1 MNVTKLKDELNTLWE
16 NRRSDLNTA
25 AARGRE
31 LLGICEVYQ
40 FPEGIAHSHKILG
53 YCFWRFSDFSKSLDH
68 SLKALSLFREHNDLR
83 GEADALNNL
92 GAVYMFHKNHEKRL
106 ECNLKCLD
114 IRKKLGNADDIS
126 GSMNNIGE
134 TYFEMGKLSEAEEWF
149 YACIQF
155 PGSTD
160 DSIAWG
166 YHNLGKVHSLRG
178 ETEYAEDK
186 FRQSMTLSARIDYHI
201 LTTETLL
208 ELGRLHMRLGLT
220 GEATDCARKAYVLS
234 EEIGAKDEHK
244 AACYLLADI
253 SEQSGKFSEALH
265 YFKKYHQLHTEIFN
279 DSNIQRIKDLEHQ
292 HELDNIRK
300 EQEIERLKTVELRG
314 AYDEIERQKLL
325 VEERNKDIIDSIRYA
340 RSIQQALLKE
350 KEHVSPHLPEH
361 FILFQPRDIVSG
373 DFYWA
378 HEKNGVLY
386 IAVADCTGHGVPGGF
401 LTMLGIAF
409 LNEIIAI
416 NDHPTPAEI
425 LNQLS
430 AKFKHELQQK
440 THTGDSL
447 DISLLSLDL
456 STDSAEKSVHWAGAY
471 NPLWVA
477 QADAGVQLIEIAP
490 DKFAIGSQEHGGIYT
505 NHTLQIPKNSMIYLF
520 TDGFADQF
528 GGEKGK
534 KMKKERFRREIT
546 HIHRLSPENQLRYLL
561 DFFTRWKGELEQV
574 DDVCVVGIRV

>member
-1 MNVTKLKDELNTLWE
+1 MNVTELQAELANLWD

-31 LLGICEVYQ
+31 LLGICEVHQ
-40 FPEGIAHSHKILG
+40 FVPGVAHSHKILG
-53 YCFWRFSDFSKSLDH
+53 YCFWRFSDFSKSLEH
-68 SLKALSLFREHNDLR
+68 SLKALNLFRELKDLR

-106 ECNLKCLD
+106 ECNLKCLE
-114 IRKKLGNADDIS
+114 IRKRLGDPDDIS

-134 TYFEMGKLSEAEEWF
+134 TYFEMGNLSEAEAWF
-149 YACIQF
+149 TACIEY
-155 PGSTD
+155 PGATD

-166 YHNLGKVHSLRG
+166 YHNLGKVHALRN
-178 ETEYAEDK
+178 ETEQAEAM
-186 FRQSMTLSARIDYHI
+186 FNASMAISQQIDYHI
-201 LTTETLL
+201 LTTESLL
-208 ELGRLHMRLGLT
+208 EFGRLHLACART
-220 GEATDCARKAYVLS
+220 VEANECARKAYVLS

-244 AACYLLADI
+244 AACALLAEI
-253 SEQSGKFSEALH
+253 AERSGKFAEALH

-314 AYDEIERQKLL
+314 AYDEIERQKML
-325 VEERNKDIIDSIRYA
+325 VDARNKDIIDSIRYA

-386 IAVADCTGHGVPGGF
+386 LAVADCTGHGVPGGF

-409 LNEIIAI
+409 LNEIIAT
-416 NDHPTPAEI
+416 NESPTPAEI

-430 AKFKHELQQK
+430 TKFNHELQQN
-440 THTGDSL
+440 THTADSL
-447 DISLLSLDL
+447 DISLLSIDL
-456 STDSAEKSVHWAGAY
+456 TNQHQLRSVHWAGAY
-471 NPLWVA
+471 NPLWIA
-477 QADAGVQLIEIAP
+477 QPEAGTQLLEIAP
-490 DKFAIGSQEHGGIYT
+490 DKFAIGSNSHAGAYT
-505 NHTLQIPKNSMIYLF
+505 NHILQLPERSMIYLF

-528 GGEKGK
+528 GGERGK
-534 KMKKERFRREIT
+534 KMKKERFKREIT
-546 HIHRLSPENQLRYLL
+546 HIHRLSPENQINYLT
-561 DFFTRWKGELEQV
+561 DFFTRWKGDLEQV
-574 DDVCVVGIRV
+574 DDVCVVGIRI

>member
-1 MNVTKLKDELNTLWE
+1 VNVTELQTELVNLWE

-31 LLGICEVYQ
+31 LLGICEVHQ
-40 FPEGIAHSHKILG
+40 FVQGIAHSHKILG

-68 SLKALSLFREHNDLR
+68 SLKALSLFREIKDLR

-106 ECNLKCLD
+106 ECNLKCLE
-114 IRKKLGNADDIS
+114 IRKELGNADDIS

-134 TYFEMGKLSEAEEWF
+134 TYFEMGNWAEAEEWF
-149 YACIQF
+149 YACIHY
-155 PGSTD
+155 PGATD

-166 YHNLGKVHSLRG
+166 YHNLGKVHVQRN
-178 ETEYAEDK
+178 ETEQAARMFGE
-186 FRQSMTLSARIDYHI
+186 SMHLSERIAYHV
-201 LTTETLL
+201 LSTETLL
-208 ELGRLHMRLGLT
+208 ELSRLHLRLQQPS
-220 GEATDCARKAYVLS
+220 EAKDYAKRAYVLS
-234 EEIGAKDEHK
+234 EEIGAKDEYK
-244 AACYLLADI
+244 AACALLAEI
-253 SEQSGKFSEALH
+253 AERSGHFSEALH

-279 DSNIQRIKDLEHQ
+279 DSNLQRIKDLEHQ

-314 AYDEIERQKLL
+314 AYDEIERQKML

-378 HEKNGVLY
+378 HEKNGILY
-386 IAVADCTGHGVPGGF
+386 LAVADCTGHGVPGGF

-409 LNEIIAI
+409 LNEIIAS
-416 NDHPTPAEI
+416 NENPTPAEI

-430 AKFKHELQQK
+430 TKFKHELQQNS
-440 THTGDSL
+440 HTADSL
-447 DISLLSLDL
+447 DISLLSLDV
-456 STDSAEKSVHWAGAY
+456 TDQSSLKSVHWAGAY
-471 NPLWVA
+471 TPIWIA
-477 QADAGVQLIEIAP
+477 QPEMGTQLLEIAP
-490 DKFAIGSQEHGGIYT
+490 DKFAIGSNAHAGEYT
-505 NHTLQIPKNSMIYLF
+505 NHILQLPAQSMIYLF

-528 GGEKGK
+528 GGERGK
-534 KMKKERFRREIT
+534 KMKKERFKREIT
-546 HIHRLSPENQLRYLL
+546 HIHQLSTQNQVDYLS
-561 DFFTRWKGELEQV
+561 DFFSRWKGAHDQV